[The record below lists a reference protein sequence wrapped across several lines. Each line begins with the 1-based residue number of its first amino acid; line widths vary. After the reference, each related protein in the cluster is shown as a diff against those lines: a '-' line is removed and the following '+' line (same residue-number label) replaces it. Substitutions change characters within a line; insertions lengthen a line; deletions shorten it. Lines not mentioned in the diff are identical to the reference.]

1 MLTLLRQQPRP
12 FFMIFMLEIWE
23 RFGFYTVQGILV
35 LYFVRSIG
43 MSHQEAYEIFGT
55 FFALIYVSIPLGGY
69 LGDRLIGTKRTIV
82 IGLIVLALGY
92 SVLALQVAHTLYYAL
107 GLICTGSALFKANPS
122 VLLANCY
129 QKHPE
134 QLHSG
139 FTLYYMSINIGA
151 LASLLLGP
159 YVSSRFGYG
168 YAYALS
174 VLGIGLGLLNFWWQ
188 RDLLRQIKTDTD
200 KYTLS
205 FVRWVL
211 LVVGMGGAVTLSAY
225 LLRHKECA
233 QLGICSLMIGFLAF
247 YFVYMLKANKR
258 VRSRM
263 FLALILMV
271 EAVVFFT
278 LYQQMPTSINV
289 FAVNH
294 VYPTLLGIAIDPQSF
309 QVLNP
314 FWIMMMSIPVAGV
327 YTWCQQRSIHM
338 TVPYKFA
345 IGMVFCSIGFMILF
359 ATRFGH
365 DAAGMVSPWWL
376 VGSYLFQSL
385 GEILVSALGVAM
397 VAELVPPPI
406 MGFVMG
412 MWFLASSL
420 AGFTGAAVASL
431 TALPKGPVGGIASL
445 MMYTHV
451 FAQIGVTTLIAACM
465 MALLAPFLTRLM
477 KDN

>member
-43 MSHQEAYEIFGT
+43 MSNQEAYEIFGT
-55 FFALIYVSIPLGGY
+55 FSALIYVSTPLGGY
-69 LGDRLIGTKRTIV
+69 LGDRLIGTKRTLV
-82 IGLIVLALGY
+82 IGLIVLAVGY
-92 SVLALQVAHTLYYAL
+92 GVLALQVAHTLYYAL
-107 GLICTGSALFKANPS
+107 GLICIGSALFKANPS

-129 QKHPE
+129 RKFPE

-188 RDLLRQIKTDTD
+188 RDLMRQIKTDTD
-200 KYTLS
+200 NYTMSCLY
-205 FVRWVL
+205 WILLIVL
-211 LVVGMGGAVTLSAY
+211 IGGAVALAAY
-225 LLRHKECA
+225 LLRHTALA
-233 QLGICSLMIGFLAF
+233 QFSISAVITGFLVC
-247 YFVYMLKANKR
+247 YFVYMFKADKHL
-258 VRSRM
+258 RSRM
-263 FLALILMV
+263 LLALILMG
-271 EAVVFFT
+271 EAIIFFT
-278 LYQQMPTSINV
+278 LYQQMPTSINL

-294 VYPTLLGIAIDPQSF
+294 VYPTLLGMTMDPQSF

-314 FWIMMMSIPVAGV
+314 FWIIVLSIPVAGV
-327 YTWCQQRSIHM
+327 YHLGQQHKIHVA
-338 TVPYKFA
+338 VPYKFA
-345 IGMVFCSIGFMILF
+345 MGMVCCSIGFMILF
-359 ATRFGH
+359 FTRFGH

-397 VAELVPPPI
+397 VAELVPPQI

-412 MWFLASSL
+412 MWFLTSSL

-431 TALPKGPVGGIASL
+431 TALPKGSEGGIASL
-445 MMYTHV
+445 MTYTHV
-451 FAQIGVTTLIAACM
+451 FAQIGVTTFLAACM
-465 MALLAPFLTRLM
+465 MALLAPVLTRLM
-477 KDN
+477 NDN